1 MQICTIRTPLL
12 PNFFPNIQIKLKEC
26 DSQGLFFPH
35 AGEGPP
41 VLKISPSHAPV
52 EESTS
57 RHFPGRESRSFGLR
71 KPSGFAEFTVE
82 SPLVPTNGFQTN
94 EERLCDSGILIALR
108 CELQYASLLRR

>member
-1 MQICTIRTPLL
+1 MQICTSHTPLL

-35 AGEGPP
+35 VGEGPP
-41 VLKISPSHAPV
+41 VLKISQSHALG

-57 RHFPGRESRSFGLR
+57 RHFPGRESGSFGLR
-71 KPSGFAEFTVE
+71 KPTGFAELTVE
-82 SPLVPTNGFQTN
+82 SPLVPSNGFQTN
-94 EERLCDSGILIALR
+94 EERLRDSGILIALR